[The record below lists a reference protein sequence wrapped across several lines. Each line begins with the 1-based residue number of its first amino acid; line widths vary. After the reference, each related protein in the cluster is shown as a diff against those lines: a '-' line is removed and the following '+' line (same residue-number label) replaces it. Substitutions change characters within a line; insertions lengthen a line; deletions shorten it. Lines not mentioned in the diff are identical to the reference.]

1 MLLSYRKETRMNRK
15 LLLGIAILTML
26 VLACGSTTTSSRSA
40 PFTPEP
46 PTPAGPVLFTARAI
60 ELKRDGLTD
69 LQFDA
74 YKTSVLGKEIHFVGS
89 VTEVYPDGRVLINF
103 SSTKRMMTRGVLYGI
118 PVEEAIK
125 INQDQIV
132 RGTGTVNEVYE
143 LLGLSI
149 GIEVNALQ

>member
-1 MLLSYRKETRMNRK
+1 M
-15 LLLGIAILTML
+15 
-26 VLACGSTTTSSRSA
+26 
-40 PFTPEP
+40 
-46 PTPAGPVLFTARAI
+46 
-60 ELKRDGLTD
+60 
-69 LQFDA
+69 
-74 YKTSVLGKEIHFVGS
+74 LGKEIHFVGS
-89 VTEVYPDGRVLINF
+89 VVEVYADGRVQIDF
-103 SSTKRMMTRGVLYGI
+103 SSTKRLMTRGTLYGI

>member
-1 MLLSYRKETRMNRK
+1 MNRK
-15 LLLGIAILTML
+15 LLLGIAVLIML
-26 VLACGSTTTSSRSA
+26 VLACGSSTTSPRAASN
-40 PFTPEP
+40 PVP
-46 PTPAGPVLFTARAI
+46 PTPAGPVLFTARVI
-60 ELKRDGLTD
+60 ELNRDELTD

-89 VTEVYPDGRVLINF
+89 VVEVYADGRVQIDF
-103 SSTKRMMTRGVLYGI
+103 SSTKRLMTRGTLYGI